1 MWYVAVVENEAD
13 SCERLCAFLARFAQ
27 EEDIRLA
34 VDRYAGAAQFL
45 AEYTPRYDLALLR
58 ADAGGLTAAQQLRG
72 EVPVLLL
79 YSDPFVPDSYA
90 VGALGA
96 AEVSSYEDLVPL
108 LQKARRCL
116 HIRREKRVC
125 LALPGGMRCV
135 AARRIRYISAHGHFL
150 VYHLVG
156 EEIRIRGRMGEAEAA
171 LAGGSFFRI
180 HKGILVNLA
189 YLEGADAHS
198 VRVGEERLALSRLRR
213 PAFLRALAEYLGD
226 RTGVR
231 A

>member
-1 MWYVAVVENEAD
+1 M
-13 SCERLCAFLARFAQ
+13 
-27 EEDIRLA
+27 
-34 VDRYAGAAQFL
+34 

-58 ADAGGLTAAQQLRG
+58 ADAGGLTAAQRLRG
-72 EVPVLLL
+72 EVSVLLL

-125 LALPGGMRCV
+125 LALHGGMRCI
-135 AARRIRYISAHGHFL
+135 AARHIRYISAHGHFL